1 MVIWT
6 WKQKQQICQPQ
17 DSDSDSGSRQK
28 RPRNVKQSNH
38 KAWIS
43 VRWLQIWRLTG
54 IHLPYKLFILLGRK
68 SEGDGPLIPPSF
80 PSPSPN
86 PHRLVQGTHDSR
98 VSSICL
104 PHTGPRLWCS
114 FLRIQHFQYV
124 FLTNTVFFLNF
135 FSENPGCYFERTKCG
150 WKGDEE
156 WQLSWNSSK
165 KICSHDRFRAK
176 NHGKMCEN
184 SQ

>member
-1 MVIWT
+1 MKHGIIRKVS
-6 WKQKQQICQPQ
+6 KMSLNGNLNMKAEAANL
-17 DSDSDSGSRQK
+17 SRQK
-28 RPRNVKQSNH
+28 RPRNVKEFSH
-38 KAWIS
+38 KVWIS

-68 SEGDGPLIPPSF
+68 SEGGGPLIPPSF

-114 FLRIQHFQYV
+114 FLWIQHFQYV
-124 FLTNTVFFLNF
+124 FLTNIVFFFQKTRGAILR
-135 FSENPGCYFERTKCG
+135 ERNVVGKEM
-150 WKGDEE
+150 KNGD
-156 WQLSWNSSK
+156 
-165 KICSHDRFRAK
+165 
-176 NHGKMCEN
+176 
-184 SQ
+184 

>member
-1 MVIWT
+1 MVNWT

-54 IHLPYKLFILLGRK
+54 IHLPYKLFTLLGRK
-68 SEGDGPLIPPSF
+68 SEGGGPLIPPSF

-124 FLTNTVFFLNF
+124 FLTNIVFFKIF
-135 FSENPGCYFERTKCG
+135 FFRKPGVLFWENEMWLERRWRMATKL
-150 WKGDEE
+150 E
-156 WQLSWNSSK
+156 LLK
-165 KICSHDRFRAK
+165 KDL
-176 NHGKMCEN
+176 
-184 SQ
+184 

>member
-1 MVIWT
+1 MKHGIIRKVS
-6 WKQKQQICQPQ
+6 KMSLNGNLNMKAEAANL
-17 DSDSDSGSRQK
+17 SRQK
-28 RPRNVKQSNH
+28 RPRNVKEFSH
-38 KAWIS
+38 KVWIS

-68 SEGDGPLIPPSF
+68 SEGGSPLIPPSF

-114 FLRIQHFQYV
+114 FLWIQHFQYV
-124 FLTNTVFFLNF
+124 FLTNIVFFFQKTRGAILR
-135 FSENPGCYFERTKCG
+135 ERNVVGKEM
-150 WKGDEE
+150 KNGD
-156 WQLSWNSSK
+156 
-165 KICSHDRFRAK
+165 
-176 NHGKMCEN
+176 
-184 SQ
+184 

>member
-68 SEGDGPLIPPSF
+68 SEGGSPLIPPSF

-86 PHRLVQGTHDSR
+86 PHRLVQGTHDSWI
-98 VSSICL
+98 SSICL
-104 PHTGPRLWCS
+104 PHTGLRLWCS

-124 FLTNTVFFLNF
+124 FLTNIVFFFNF
-135 FSENPGCYFERTKCG
+135 LFQKTRGAILRERNVVGKEM
-150 WKGDEE
+150 KNGD
-156 WQLSWNSSK
+156 
-165 KICSHDRFRAK
+165 
-176 NHGKMCEN
+176 
-184 SQ
+184 

>member
-68 SEGDGPLIPPSF
+68 SEGGSPLIPPSF

-86 PHRLVQGTHDSR
+86 PHRLVQGTHDSWI
-98 VSSICL
+98 SSICL
-104 PHTGPRLWCS
+104 PHTGLRLWCS

-124 FLTNTVFFLNF
+124 FLTNIVFFLNF
-135 FSENPGCYFERTKCG
+135 FFQKTRGAILRERNVVGKEM
-150 WKGDEE
+150 KNGD
-156 WQLSWNSSK
+156 
-165 KICSHDRFRAK
+165 
-176 NHGKMCEN
+176 
-184 SQ
+184 